1 MEELGQ
7 IPKEGDSFVSDGVK
21 VVVLKM
27 DDHRVDKSKSL
38 SKRSK
43 IMQKTKET
51 RKNNSKNIRIM
62 QKSFKKLLDGKNK
75 IGYNA

>member
-1 MEELGQ
+1 
-7 IPKEGDSFVSDGVK
+7 
-21 VVVLKM
+21 
-27 DDHRVDKSKSL
+27 
-38 SKRSK
+38 
-43 IMQKTKET
+43 MQKTKET